1 MLEREEINKMGGL
14 SNSIFSSKN
23 LIVEPWAGLS
33 RPRKEDK
40 DDYISGD
47 GLSKARGG
55 IGNQANTIRTNRE

>member
-1 MLEREEINKMGGL
+1 MLEREEINLTGGI
-14 SNSIFSSKN
+14 SNSIYSSKN
-23 LIVEPWAGLS
+23 LIVELWAGFS

-55 IGNQANTIRTNRE
+55 IGNPAITIRTNRE